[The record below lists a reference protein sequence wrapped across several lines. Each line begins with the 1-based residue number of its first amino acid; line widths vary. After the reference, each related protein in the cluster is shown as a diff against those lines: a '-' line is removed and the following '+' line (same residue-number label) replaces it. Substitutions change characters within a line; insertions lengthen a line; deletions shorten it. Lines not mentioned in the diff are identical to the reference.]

1 METGKKKDKNIA
13 KRIRRAFPLY
23 LMILP
28 GFVYLLINNYIPMGG
43 IVIAFK
49 DLNFQKGIFGS
60 DWVGFNNFVYLFKT
74 PEAFRILR
82 NTVCYNLA
90 FLVVNTTAA
99 LTIAILMSEI
109 RNKRRL
115 KIYQACVLVPTLVS
129 IIIVSYMVYAFLNTR
144 TGYIN
149 GMLRAMG
156 KKEIAFYSESVY
168 WPFILV
174 FVNFWKGAGY
184 SSVIYLATILGID
197 QEMLEA
203 ASIDGATR
211 WQKIKCIILP
221 LLKPTV
227 IILTLMS
234 ISKIFNSD
242 FGLFYQV
249 PLNSGALIDATNT
262 IDTYVYR
269 GMINLGDIGMTAAA
283 GFYQSTV
290 GFVLI
295 LIVNGITRKYSSEN
309 ALF

>member
-1 METGKKKDKNIA
+1 MKTVTKKGGNIT
-13 KRIRRAFPLY
+13 KRIRRALPFY
-23 LMILP
+23 LMLLP

-60 DWVGFNNFVYLFKT
+60 DWVGFDNFVYLFKT

-99 LTIAILMSEI
+99 LAIAVLMSEI
-109 RNKRRL
+109 KSKRGL

-144 TGYIN
+144 TGYVN
-149 GMLRAMG
+149 SMLRAVG
-156 KKEIAFYSESVY
+156 KESIAFYSEPKY

-184 SSVIYLATILGID
+184 SSLIYLSSILGMD

-227 IILTLMS
+227 IIMTLMS

-242 FGLFYQV
+242 FGLFYQI
-249 PLNSGALIDATNT
+249 PLNSGALIDVTNT

-269 GMINLGDIGMTAAA
+269 GMIKLGDIGMTAAA
-283 GFYQSTV
+283 GFYQSIV

>member
-1 METGKKKDKNIA
+1 MKETKKGSTTI
-13 KRIRRAFPLY
+13 KRIRKAVPLY

-28 GFVYLLINNYIPMGG
+28 GFLYLLINNYIPMSG

-49 DLNFQKGIFGS
+49 DLNFQKGILGS
-60 DWVGFNNFVYLFKT
+60 DWVGFANFVYLFKT

-90 FLVVNTTAA
+90 FMVINTTAA
-99 LTIAILMSEI
+99 LAIAILMSEI
-109 RNKRRL
+109 KSKRKV
-115 KIYQACVLVPTLVS
+115 KIYQTCVLVPTLVS
-129 IIIVSYMVYAFLNTR
+129 MIIVSYMVYAFLNTR
-144 TGYIN
+144 TGYVN
-149 GMLRAMG
+149 GLLRSMG
-156 KKEIAFYSESVY
+156 RTEIAFYTEPVY

-184 SSVIYLATILGID
+184 ASVLYLANILGMD

-203 ASIDGATR
+203 ASIDGANR
-211 WQKIKCIILP
+211 WQRIKSIILP

-249 PLNSGALIDATNT
+249 PLNSGALIDVTNT

-269 GMINLGDIGMTAAA
+269 GMINLGDIGMSSAA

-295 LIVNGITRKYSSEN
+295 LIVNGITRKYSNEN

>member
-1 METGKKKDKNIA
+1 MRKEKNRRLK
-13 KRIRRAFPLY
+13 KRIRKAFPLY

-28 GFVYLLINNYIPMGG
+28 GFLYLLINNYIPMGG

-49 DLNFQKGIFGS
+49 NLNYQKGIFRS
-60 DWVGFNNFVYLFKT
+60 DWVGFDNFVYLFKT
-74 PEAFRILR
+74 PEAFRMMR

-90 FLVVNTTAA
+90 FMVVNTIGA
-99 LTIAILMSEI
+99 LTIAIIMSEI
-109 RNKRRL
+109 KSKKKLR
-115 KIYQACVLVPTLVS
+115 IYQACVLVPTLIS
-129 IIIVSYMVYAFLNTR
+129 IIIVSYMTYAFLNTR
-144 TGYIN
+144 TGFIN
-149 GMLRAMG
+149 GLLRALG
-156 KKEIAFYSESVY
+156 KEEISFYTEPSY

-184 SSVIYLATILGID
+184 TSVMYLAGILGMD
-197 QEMLEA
+197 QEMMEA
-203 ASIDGATR
+203 ASIDGANR
-211 WQKIKCIILP
+211 WQRIKCITLP

-242 FGLFYQV
+242 FGLFYQI
-249 PLNSGALIDATNT
+249 PQNSGMLFDVTTT

-269 GMINLGDIGMTAAA
+269 GMVNLGDVGMTAAA

-295 LIVNGITRKYSSEN
+295 LIVNGITRKFSNEN